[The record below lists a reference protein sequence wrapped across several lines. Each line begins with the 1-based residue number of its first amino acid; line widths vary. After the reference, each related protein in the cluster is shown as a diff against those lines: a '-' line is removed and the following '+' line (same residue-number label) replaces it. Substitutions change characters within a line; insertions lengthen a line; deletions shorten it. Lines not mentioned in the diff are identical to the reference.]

1 MQDRDAASAAEVL
14 SMLMLLTRYALHG
27 MLLAHAAHLLSM
39 AGEDNTRWTAAAVHK
54 QQMQLIR

>member
-39 AGEDNTRWTAAAVHK
+39 AGEDNT
-54 QQMQLIR
+54 